1 MQAMPTPTAR
11 TPVLVVTPD
20 PEDLEELRAMLPS
33 SDWNL
38 YSAFSTSEARD
49 MLKHYAYPIVIAE
62 AGSTGASWKSMLGYL
77 SSQLQLPSPKLI
89 VASACADD
97 DLWSDVLNCGGFNV
111 LAKPYDPREVN
122 WVLNQ
127 ARAELDLVLE
137 TGAIAR

>member
-1 MQAMPTPTAR
+1 MQATTTPTAR
-11 TPVLVVTPD
+11 TAVLVVTPD

-38 YSAFSTSEARD
+38 YSAFSVAEARD
-49 MLKHYAYPIVIAE
+49 MLSHYSYPIVIAE
-62 AGSTGASWKSMLGYL
+62 AGSTGNSWKSMLGCL
-77 SSQLQLPSPKLI
+77 SAHLQIPSPKLI

-97 DLWSDVLNCGGFNV
+97 ELWSEVLNRGGFNV

-127 ARAELDLVLE
+127 ARTELDQLLE
-137 TGAIAR
+137 TGAFAR